1 VGILK
6 LPSHLKDS
14 NAFEVV
20 HAELN
25 HEGESSVNQGVVL
38 LKSTGQTPKA
48 VPTQMNAT
56 TMLRLRRCEQAQG
69 PGYEKRIESKFPN
82 GIVVVSD

>member
-1 VGILK
+1 
-6 LPSHLKDS
+6 
-14 NAFEVV
+14 
-20 HAELN
+20 
-25 HEGESSVNQGVVL
+25 VL

-56 TMLRLRRCEQAQG
+56 TMLRLRRCEQAQR